1 MSAMRSL
8 KNVAKNYSPA
18 QVKVREATSNDPWG
32 PSSSIMSE
40 IADLTYNVVAFTEIM
55 TLLWKRLSDHGKNWR
70 HVYKSLVVLEYII
83 KTGSERVAQQ
93 CKENIFAIN
102 TLKDFQFLDR
112 DGKDQ
117 GVNVRE
123 KSKNLVSLLKDDE
136 RLKSERTRA
145 LKAKERFAQS
155 SQGIGSDT
163 KPNMTGTESS
173 SSSSPTSN
181 GGGDHNDHSRPA
193 NSEIEQARPT
203 TAGEEDLQLQLAL
216 AMSREEAEQQTK
228 QTRSDDIRLQIAL
241 NESMENKP
249 QPTLLNLAEPTPVP
263 AKADP
268 WGMPSSGTATA
279 LTDPWASTAAP
290 VNQQPPADPW
300 GVPAPSK
307 PPMPDPWG
315 APPVAAPAPL
325 PAKPN
330 TQNIDPWT
338 AEPVPVS
345 VPVKNDPW
353 DLGTP
358 VPAPATNN
366 QPDWGF
372 SNAPTQSDPDLD
384 FDLLRSNTTS
394 NPQPVGAFD
403 MHLLNDAIPQ
413 QPQMMNQ
420 QKAKPQKKPED
431 FLGENSSLV
440 NLDSLIV
447 TNKTDQSSLSQPI
460 NPFVFG
466 TAPSA
471 AAAPVS
477 NPFQQQQA
485 PRPTLNQMRAQ
496 PVVGG
501 PVPGSFGMGQQ
512 PVMLGAGAGLPPPLL
527 PMAQNSMQM
536 PPQNQAT
543 NPFLL

>member
-1 MSAMRSL
+1 MATMRSI

-32 PSSSIMSE
+32 PSSSVMSE
-40 IADLTYNVVAFTEIM
+40 IADLSYNVVAFTEIM

-117 GVNVRE
+117 GMNVRE
-123 KSKNLVSLLKDDE
+123 KSKNLVALLKDDE

-163 KPNMTGTESS
+163 KPSVAGTESS

-181 GGGDHNDHSRPA
+181 GGDSHTRPA
-193 NSEIEQARPT
+193 HSEIEQARPA

-228 QTRSDDIRLQIAL
+228 QTRSDDIRLQMAL
-241 NESMENKP
+241 NESLEETKTQP
-249 QPTLLNLAEPTPVP
+249 TQPTQPTLLNLAEPAPAPVKP
-263 AKADP
+263 DP
-268 WGMPSSGTATA
+268 WGMPTTGTTA
-279 LTDPWASTAAP
+279 VAS
-290 VNQQPPADPW
+290 
-300 GVPAPSK
+300 
-307 PPMPDPWG
+307 DPWG
-315 APPVAAPAPL
+315 APPAPSSQHAIEPWGATSKPAMPDPWAVPAPA

-330 TQNIDPWT
+330 V
-338 AEPVPVS
+338 AA
-345 VPVKNDPW
+345 NDPW
-353 DLGTP
+353 SKTPAP
-358 VPAPATNN
+358 VPIQNDPWGMVTPAAAT
-366 QPDWGF
+366 QSSSVPPGSQVDWGF
-372 SNAPTQSDPDLD
+372 NSTPTASDPDHE
-384 FDLLRSNTTS
+384 FDLLRSNTV
-394 NPQPVGAFD
+394 PQAQPVGAFD
-403 MHLLNDAIPQ
+403 MSLLNDAVPQPQ
-413 QPQMMNQ
+413 QMLNPS
-420 QKAKPQKKPED
+420 KSSVAKTQKKPED

-447 TNKTDQSSLSQPI
+447 GKTERSNPTAEVR

-466 TAPSA
+466 AAPSV
-471 AAAPVS
+471 AAPVS

-496 PVVGG
+496 PMMTA
-501 PVPGSFGMGQQ
+501 PAPAFGMPQQ
-512 PVMLGAGAGLPPPLL
+512 PVMMGASTGLPPPLI
-527 PMAQNSMQM
+527 PMGQPSMQM
-536 PPQNQAT
+536 QPTNQAT